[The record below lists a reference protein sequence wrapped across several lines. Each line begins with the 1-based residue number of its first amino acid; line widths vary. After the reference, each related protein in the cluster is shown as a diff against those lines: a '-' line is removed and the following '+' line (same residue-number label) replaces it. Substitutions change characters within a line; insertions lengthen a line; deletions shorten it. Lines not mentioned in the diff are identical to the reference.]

1 MIYITI
7 KDIAKKLNISIATV
21 SRAFNDKSDIKLDT
35 KNLILKTA
43 KEMGY
48 RPNPIAKK
56 LIQKRTLSVG
66 IVVPEFLNSFFPE
79 VIIGAQEV
87 LFEKG
92 YQVLITQ
99 SNENFE
105 TELKNVKALEDSM
118 VDGIII
124 SQTSETKNVD
134 YYQNL
139 ISTGFP
145 IVFFNRVCDEITASK
160 ILFNDYKWAFF
171 ATEHLINQGFKN
183 IYHLKGKENLSLTN
197 DRMKGFLDA
206 HAKHKLTVF
215 KEQIIPTGFTIE
227 EGQRVANDIINSGK
241 IPDAIFA
248 SNDPSA
254 IGAMQIF
261 KKKGFLIPKDI
272 AFVGFTESKM
282 GTIIDPAL
290 TSVLQPASE
299 IGREAARI
307 LINQIEKPTTYTPQ
321 TILLNGQLNI
331 RESSK
336 KIETANINF
345 KII

>member
-21 SRAFNDKSDIKLDT
+21 SRAFNDKSDIKIET

-48 RPNPIAKK
+48 RPNPMAKK
-56 LIQKRTLSVG
+56 LIQKRSLTIG

-79 VIIGAQEV
+79 VIIGAQEI

-124 SQTSETKNVD
+124 SQSSETKNVD

-139 ISTGFP
+139 INSGFP
-145 IVFFNRVCDEITASK
+145 IVFFNRVCDTISSSK

-171 ATEHLINQGFKN
+171 ATEHLINQGYKN
-183 IYHLKGKENLSLTN
+183 IYHLKGKESVSLTN
-197 DRMKGFLDA
+197 DRLKGFMDA
-206 HAKHKLTVF
+206 HAKHKLSVS
-215 KEQIIPTGFTIE
+215 KEQIVPTGFRIE
-227 EGQRVANDIINSGK
+227 DGQRVALEIIDSGK

-254 IGAMQIF
+254 IGAMQVF
-261 KKKGFLIPKDI
+261 KKKGFKIPQDI
-272 AFVGFTESKM
+272 AFVGFTESRM
-282 GTIIDPAL
+282 GAIIDPPL
-290 TSVLQPASE
+290 TSVLQPAAA

-307 LINQIEKPTTYTPQ
+307 LIEQIENPETFKPQ
-321 TILLNGQLNI
+321 IVVLNGELNI
-331 RESSK
+331 RDSSVL
-336 KIETANINF
+336 EP

>member
-21 SRAFNDKSDIKLDT
+21 SRAFNNKSDIKLDT

-56 LIQKRTLSVG
+56 LIQKRSLTIG

-79 VIIGAQEV
+79 VIIGAQEI

-105 TELKNVKALEDSM
+105 TELKNFKTLEDSM

-124 SQTSETKNVD
+124 SQSSETKNVD

-139 ISTGFP
+139 IDAGFP

-171 ATEHLINQGFKN
+171 ATEHLINQGYRN
-183 IYHLKGKENLSLTN
+183 IYHLKGKESLSLTN

-206 HAKHKLTVF
+206 HSKHKLTVN
-215 KEQIIPTGFTIE
+215 KEQIIATGFTIE
-227 EGQRVANDIINSGK
+227 DGKRVALEIINSGK

-254 IGAMQIF
+254 IGAMQVF
-261 KKKGFLIPKDI
+261 KKKGFSIPKDI
-272 AFVGFTESKM
+272 AFVGFTESKL

-290 TSVLQPASE
+290 TSVLQPAHE
-299 IGREAARI
+299 IGKEAARI
-307 LINQIEKPTTYTPQ
+307 LIAQIENPVTFKPQ
-321 TILLNGQLNI
+321 VIVLNGQLNI
-331 RESSK
+331 RESS
-336 KIETANINF
+336 IRI
-345 KII
+345 

>member
-21 SRAFNDKSDIKLDT
+21 SRAFNDKNDIKLET

-48 RPNPIAKK
+48 RPNPMAKK
-56 LIQKRTLSVG
+56 LIQKRSLTVG

-79 VIIGAQEV
+79 VIIGAQEI

-99 SNENFE
+99 SNENYE

-124 SQTSETKNVD
+124 SQSSETKNST

-139 ISTGFP
+139 IDSGFP
-145 IVFFNRVCDEITASK
+145 IVFFNRVCDEITCSK

-183 IYHLKGKENLSLTN
+183 IYHLKGKESISLTN
-197 DRMKGFLDA
+197 DRMRGFIDA
-206 HAKHKLTVF
+206 HTKHKLAITS
-215 KEQIIPTGFTIE
+215 EQILPTGFNIE
-227 EGQRVANDIINSGK
+227 DGKRAANEIIESGK

-261 KKKGFLIPKDI
+261 KKRGFKIPEDI

-282 GTIIDPAL
+282 GAIIEPPL
-290 TSVLQPASE
+290 TSVLQPALE
-299 IGREAARI
+299 IGREAARV
-307 LINQIEKPTTYTPQ
+307 LIEQIENPATFKPQ
-321 TILLNGQLNI
+321 TIVLNGQLNI
-331 RESSK
+331 RESSVLEK
-336 KIETANINF
+336 N
-345 KII
+345 

>member
-21 SRAFNDKSDIKLDT
+21 SRAFNDKNDISATT

-48 RPNPIAKK
+48 RPNPMAKK
-56 LIQKRTLSVG
+56 LMQKRSLTIG

-79 VIIGAQEV
+79 VIIGAQEI

-105 TELKNVKALEDSM
+105 TELKNIQALEDSM

-124 SQTSETKNVD
+124 SQTSETKNVE

-139 ISTGFP
+139 INTGFP

-171 ATEHLINQGFKN
+171 ATEHLINQGCRN
-183 IYHLKGKENLSLTN
+183 IYHLKGKESLSLSN
-197 DRMKGFLDA
+197 DRMKGYMDA
-206 HAKHKLTVF
+206 HAKHKLTLA
-215 KEQIIPTGFTIE
+215 KEQIIPTGFGIE
-227 EGQRVANDIINSGK
+227 DGKRVANAIIDNGK

-254 IGAMQIF
+254 IGAMQVF
-261 KKKGFLIPKDI
+261 KKRGYKIPEDI
-272 AFVGFTESKM
+272 AFVGFTESRM
-282 GTIIDPAL
+282 GAIIEPPL
-290 TSVLQPASE
+290 TSVLQPAKE
-299 IGREAARI
+299 IGREAAKI
-307 LINQIEKPTTYTPQ
+307 LIEQIENPVTFKTQ
-321 TILLNGQLNI
+321 TIVLNGQLNI
-331 RESSK
+331 RESSVLDRK
-336 KIETANINF
+336 
-345 KII
+345 

>member
-21 SRAFNDKSDIKLDT
+21 SRAFNDKDDIKLAT

-48 RPNPIAKK
+48 RPNPMAKK
-56 LIQKRTLSVG
+56 LMQKRSLTIG

-79 VIIGAQEV
+79 VIIGAQEI

-105 TELKNVKALEDSM
+105 TELKNIKALEDSM

-124 SQTSETKNVD
+124 SQTSETKNVE

-139 ISTGFP
+139 INTGFP

-171 ATEHLINQGFKN
+171 ATEHLINQGYRN
-183 IYHLKGKENLSLTN
+183 IYHLKGKESLSLTN

-206 HAKHKLTVF
+206 HSKHKLTVT

-227 EGQRVANDIINSGK
+227 DGQKVALEIINSGE

-254 IGAMQIF
+254 IGAIQVF
-261 KKKGFLIPKDI
+261 KKNGFLIPKDI

-282 GTIIDPAL
+282 GSIIDPPL
-290 TSVLQPASE
+290 TSVLQPAHE
-299 IGREAARI
+299 IGREAART
-307 LINQIEKPTTYTPQ
+307 LIEQIENPTTYTTQ
-321 TILLNGQLNI
+321 IIVLNGQLNC
-331 RESSK
+331 RESSNK
-336 KIETANINF
+336 V
-345 KII
+345 

>member
-21 SRAFNDKSDIKLDT
+21 SRAFNDKNDIKIET

-48 RPNPIAKK
+48 RPNPMAKK
-56 LIQKRTLSVG
+56 LIQKRSLTIG

-79 VIIGAQEV
+79 VIIGAQEI

-105 TELKNVKALEDSM
+105 TELTNVKALEDSM

-124 SQTSETKNVD
+124 SQTSETKNVE

-139 ISTGFP
+139 INSGFP

-171 ATEHLINQGFKN
+171 ATEHLINQGYRN
-183 IYHLKGKENLSLTN
+183 IYHLKGKESLSLTN
-197 DRMKGFLDA
+197 DRMKGFIDA
-206 HAKHKLTVF
+206 HNKHKLILTQ
-215 KEQIIPTGFTIE
+215 EQIIPTGFGLE
-227 EGQRVANDIINSGK
+227 DGRRVASEIINSGK

-254 IGAMQIF
+254 IGAMQVF
-261 KKKGFLIPKDI
+261 KKKGFMIPKDI
-272 AFVGFTESKM
+272 AFVGFTESRM
-282 GTIIDPAL
+282 GSIIDPPL
-290 TSVLQPASE
+290 TSVLQPAKE

-307 LINQIEKPTTYTPQ
+307 LIEQIENPLTFKPQ
-321 TILLNGQLNI
+321 IIVLNGQLNV
-331 RESSK
+331 RESSVF
-336 KIETANINF
+336 EDN
-345 KII
+345 

>member
-21 SRAFNDKSDIKLDT
+21 SRAFNDKSDIKLET

-43 KEMGY
+43 KEIGY
-48 RPNPIAKK
+48 RPNPMAKK
-56 LIQKRTLSVG
+56 LMQKRSFTIG
-66 IVVPEFLNSFFPE
+66 IVIPEFLNSFFPE
-79 VIIGAQEV
+79 VIIGAQEI
-87 LFEKG
+87 LFERG

-124 SQTSETKNVD
+124 SQSSETKNVE

-139 ISTGFP
+139 INSGFP
-145 IVFFNRVCDEITASK
+145 IVFFNRVFDEIRASK

-171 ATEHLINQGFKN
+171 ATEHLINQGYRT
-183 IYHLKGKENLSLTN
+183 IYHLKGKESLSLTN

-206 HAKHKLTVF
+206 HSKHKLTVT
-215 KEQIIPTGFTIE
+215 KEQIIPTGFGLE
-227 EGQRVANDIINSGK
+227 DGRRVASEIINSGK

-254 IGAMQIF
+254 IGAMQVF
-261 KKKGFLIPKDI
+261 KKRGFIIPKDI

-282 GTIIDPAL
+282 GSIIDPPL
-290 TSVLQPASE
+290 TSVLQPAKE

-307 LINQIEKPTTYTPQ
+307 LIEQIENPLTFKPQ
-321 TILLNGQLNI
+321 IIVLNGQLNV
-331 RESSK
+331 RKSSVF
-336 KIETANINF
+336 EDN
-345 KII
+345 

>member
-21 SRAFNDKSDIKLDT
+21 SRAFNDKNDISIDT

-48 RPNPIAKK
+48 RPNPMAKK
-56 LIQKRTLSVG
+56 LIQKRSLTIG

-79 VIIGAQEV
+79 VIIGAQEI

-105 TELKNVKALEDSM
+105 TELKNIKALEDSM

-124 SQTSETKNVD
+124 SQSSENKNVD

-139 ISTGFP
+139 INSGFP
-145 IVFFNRVCDEITASK
+145 IVFCNRVCNEITSSK
-160 ILFNDYKWAFF
+160 VLFNDYKWAFF
-171 ATEHLINQGFKN
+171 ATEHLISQGYKN
-183 IYHLKGKENLSLTN
+183 IYHLKGKESVSLTN
-197 DRMKGFLDA
+197 DRMKGFIDA
-206 HAKHKLTVF
+206 HAKHKLTLA
-215 KEQIIPTGFTIE
+215 KEQIIPTGFDME
-227 EGQRVANDIINSGK
+227 DGKRVADEIINSGK

-248 SNDPSA
+248 SNDTAA
-254 IGAMQIF
+254 IGAMQVF
-261 KKKGFLIPKDI
+261 KKRGFNIPKDI

-282 GTIIDPAL
+282 GTIIDPPL
-290 TSVLQPASE
+290 TSVLQPAKE

-307 LINQIEKPTTYTPQ
+307 VLEQIENPVTFKPQ
-321 TILLNGQLNI
+321 IIVLNGQLNI
-331 RESSK
+331 RESSVLEHK
-336 KIETANINF
+336 
-345 KII
+345 

>member
-56 LIQKRTLSVG
+56 LIQKRSLTVG

-105 TELKNVKALEDSM
+105 TELKNIKALEDSM

-124 SQTSETKNVD
+124 SQTSETKNVE

-139 ISTGFP
+139 INTGFP

-171 ATEHLINQGFKN
+171 ATEHLINQGYRN
-183 IYHLKGKENLSLTN
+183 IYHLKGKESLSLTN

-206 HAKHKLTVF
+206 HSKHKLTVT

-227 EGQRVANDIINSGK
+227 DGQKVALEIINSGK

-254 IGAMQIF
+254 IGAMQVF
-261 KKKGFLIPKDI
+261 KKNGFLIPNDV

-282 GTIIDPAL
+282 GSIIDPPL
-290 TSVLQPASE
+290 TSVLQPAHE
-299 IGREAARI
+299 IGREAART
-307 LINQIEKPTTYTPQ
+307 LIEQIENPTAYKTQ
-321 TILLNGQLNI
+321 IIVLNGQLNC
-331 RESSK
+331 RESSNK
-336 KIETANINF
+336 V
-345 KII
+345 

>member
-21 SRAFNDKSDIKLDT
+21 SRAFNNKSDIKLDT

-56 LIQKRTLSVG
+56 LIQKRSLTIG

-79 VIIGAQEV
+79 VIIGAQEI

-105 TELKNVKALEDSM
+105 TELKNFKTLEDSM

-124 SQTSETKNVD
+124 SQSSETKNVD

-139 ISTGFP
+139 IDTGFP

-160 ILFNDYKWAFF
+160 VLFNDYKWAFF
-171 ATEHLINQGFKN
+171 ATEHLINQGYRN
-183 IYHLKGKENLSLTN
+183 IYHLKGKESLSLTN

-206 HAKHKLTVF
+206 HAKHKLTVN
-215 KEQIIPTGFTIE
+215 KEQIIATGFTIE
-227 EGQRVANDIINSGK
+227 DGKRVALEIINSGK

-254 IGAMQIF
+254 IGAMQVF
-261 KKKGFLIPKDI
+261 KKKGFSIPKDI
-272 AFVGFTESKM
+272 AFVGFTESKL

-290 TSVLQPASE
+290 TSVLQPAHE
-299 IGREAARI
+299 IGKEAARI
-307 LINQIEKPTTYTPQ
+307 LIAQIENPVPFKPKV
-321 TILLNGQLNI
+321 IVLNGQLNI
-331 RESSK
+331 RESS
-336 KIETANINF
+336 IRI
-345 KII
+345 

>member
-21 SRAFNDKSDIKLDT
+21 SRAFNDKSDIKADT

-48 RPNPIAKK
+48 RPNPMAKK
-56 LIQKRTLSVG
+56 LMQKRSLTIG
-66 IVVPEFLNSFFPE
+66 IVVPEFLNSFFPQ
-79 VIIGAQEV
+79 VIIGAQEI

-99 SNENFE
+99 SNENFD

-124 SQTSETKNVD
+124 SQSSETKNST

-139 ISTGFP
+139 INSGFP
-145 IVFFNRVCDEITASK
+145 IVFFNRVCNDISSSK
-160 ILFNDYKWAFF
+160 ILFNDYKWAMF
-171 ATEHLINQGFKN
+171 ATEHLINQGYKN
-183 IYHLKGKENLSLTN
+183 IYHLKGKESLSLTN
-197 DRMKGFLDA
+197 DRMKGFVDA
-206 HAKHKLTVF
+206 HTKHKITIA
-215 KEQIIPTGFTIE
+215 KEQIVPTGFGIDD
-227 EGQRVANDIINSGK
+227 GKRVAQDIIDSGK

-254 IGAMQIF
+254 IGAMQVF
-261 KKKGFLIPKDI
+261 KKNGFKIPDDI

-282 GTIIDPAL
+282 GAVVDPAL
-290 TSVLQPASE
+290 TSVVQPALE
-299 IGREAARI
+299 IGREAAKI
-307 LINQIEKPTTYTPQ
+307 LIEQIENPATFKPQ
-321 TILLNGQLNI
+321 TIVLNGQLNI
-331 RESSK
+331 RESS
-336 KIETANINF
+336 IRV
-345 KII
+345 

>member
-7 KDIAKKLNISIATV
+7 KDIAKKLNVSIATV
-21 SRAFNDKSDIKLDT
+21 SRAFNNKSDIKLDT

-56 LIQKRTLSVG
+56 LIQKRSLTIG

-79 VIIGAQEV
+79 VIIGAQEI

-105 TELKNVKALEDSM
+105 TELKNFKTLEDSM

-124 SQTSETKNVD
+124 SQSSETKNVE

-139 ISTGFP
+139 IDSGFP
-145 IVFFNRVCDEITASK
+145 IVFFNRVCDEIMASK

-171 ATEHLINQGFKN
+171 ATEHLINQGYRN
-183 IYHLKGKENLSLTN
+183 IYHLKGKESLSLTN

-206 HAKHKLTVF
+206 HSKHKLPVN
-215 KEQIIPTGFTIE
+215 KEQIIATGFTIE
-227 EGQRVANDIINSGK
+227 DGKRVASEIINSGK
-241 IPDAIFA
+241 IPDAVFA

-254 IGAMQIF
+254 IGAMQVF
-261 KKKGFLIPKDI
+261 KKKGFSIPKDI
-272 AFVGFTESKM
+272 AFVGFTESKL
-282 GTIIDPAL
+282 GTIIDPPL
-290 TSVLQPASE
+290 TSVLQPAHE
-299 IGREAARI
+299 IGKEAAKI
-307 LINQIEKPTTYTPQ
+307 LIAQIENPVTFKPQVTV
-321 TILLNGQLNI
+321 LNGQLNI
-331 RESSK
+331 RESS
-336 KIETANINF
+336 IRE
-345 KII
+345 

>member
-21 SRAFNDKSDIKLDT
+21 SRAFNDKSDIKADT

-48 RPNPIAKK
+48 RPNPMAKK
-56 LIQKRTLSVG
+56 LMQKRSLTIG
-66 IVVPEFLNSFFPE
+66 IVVPEFLNSFFPQ
-79 VIIGAQEV
+79 VIIGAQEI

-99 SNENFE
+99 SNENFD

-124 SQTSETKNVD
+124 SQSSETKNST

-139 ISTGFP
+139 INSGFP
-145 IVFFNRVCDEITASK
+145 IVFFNRVCNDITSSK
-160 ILFNDYKWAFF
+160 ILFNDYKWAMF
-171 ATEHLINQGFKN
+171 ATEHLINQGYKN
-183 IYHLKGKENLSLTN
+183 IYHLKGKESLSLTN
-197 DRMKGFLDA
+197 DRMKGFIDA
-206 HAKHKLTVF
+206 HTKHKLSIE
-215 KEQIIPTGFTIE
+215 KEQIIPTGFGIDD
-227 EGQRVANDIINSGK
+227 GKRVAQAIIDSGK

-254 IGAMQIF
+254 IGAMQVF
-261 KKKGFLIPKDI
+261 KKNGFKIPDDI

-282 GTIIDPAL
+282 GAVIDPAL
-290 TSVLQPASE
+290 TSVVQPALE
-299 IGREAARI
+299 IGREAAKI
-307 LINQIEKPTTYTPQ
+307 LIEQIENPSAFKPRTV
-321 TILLNGQLNI
+321 ILNGQLNV
-331 RESSK
+331 RESSIK
-336 KIETANINF
+336 L
-345 KII
+345 

>member
-21 SRAFNDKSDIKLDT
+21 SRAFNNKSDIKLDT

-56 LIQKRTLSVG
+56 LIQKRSLTIG

-79 VIIGAQEV
+79 VIIGAQEI

-105 TELKNVKALEDSM
+105 TELKNFKTLEDSM

-124 SQTSETKNVD
+124 SQSSETKNVD

-139 ISTGFP
+139 IDTGFP

-160 ILFNDYKWAFF
+160 VLFNDYKWAFF
-171 ATEHLINQGFKN
+171 ATEHLLNQGYRN
-183 IYHLKGKENLSLTN
+183 IYHLKGKESLSLTN

-206 HAKHKLTVF
+206 HAKHKLTVN
-215 KEQIIPTGFTIE
+215 KEQIIATGFTIE
-227 EGQRVANDIINSGK
+227 DGKRVALEIINSGK

-254 IGAMQIF
+254 IGAMQVF
-261 KKKGFLIPKDI
+261 KKKGFSIPKDI
-272 AFVGFTESKM
+272 AFVGFTESKL

-290 TSVLQPASE
+290 TSVLQPAHE
-299 IGREAARI
+299 IGKEAARI
-307 LINQIEKPTTYTPQ
+307 LIAQIENPVTFKPQ
-321 TILLNGQLNI
+321 VIVLNGQLNI
-331 RESSK
+331 RESS
-336 KIETANINF
+336 IRI
-345 KII
+345 